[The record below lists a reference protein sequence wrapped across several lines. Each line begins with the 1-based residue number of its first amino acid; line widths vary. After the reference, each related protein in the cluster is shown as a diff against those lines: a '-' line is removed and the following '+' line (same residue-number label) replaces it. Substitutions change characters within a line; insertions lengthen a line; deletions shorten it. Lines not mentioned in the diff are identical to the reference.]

1 MPVAVLPQYAVG
13 PAAGGLRNPGPK
25 AVDACIGIREIA
37 EPAAADRPVGYTG
50 GHGEDVVNGDGFQRR
65 GDDRRRDEPLADQR
79 GGRRQTAPPPPSG
92 GGAPPRRGAAQ
103 NAEPPD
109 PHPPSEPQRQRLNAP
124 R

>member
-65 GDDRRRDEPLADQR
+65 GDDRRRDEPLAAG
-79 GGRRQTAPPPPSG
+79 GGRPHRSAPPAMARSTAPALPKSS
-92 GGAPPRRGAAQ
+92 RRSIRT
-103 NAEPPD
+103 
-109 PHPPSEPQRQRLNAP
+109 HPTLH
-124 R
+124 